1 MNKERV
7 AQVQLSETN
16 PLECFYVY
24 VHRRLSDNKPFYV
37 GKGKS
42 RRAWDCHNR
51 SRHWNNIVDKHGLIV
66 EIVFDSLIETEAFQC
81 EVDTILEF
89 KYFNYELCNYT
100 NGGEGLS
107 GFKWTEEQMVNHP
120 SKNNIGRKS
129 SPETVEKIRKSLQ
142 GRPVSNATREKMK
155 FSATGKSVFR
165 FIVKTLLKKRVIH
178 HRVRAK
184 ILGIDKVELYKK
196 PLFYVG
202 FTKEALQKSADMR
215 RGKPAPNRGMK
226 VESTTGL
233 KNCCADPKVYEFI
246 RVEDNLCF
254 TGTRYDLRDKF
265 DLDIFQLG
273 KLFYSKPR
281 ATSQGW
287 KLLKET
293 NDNNTT

>member
-51 SRHWNNIVDKHGLIV
+51 SRHWNNIVDKHGLVV
-66 EIVFDSLIETEAFQC
+66 EIVFDSLTEKDAFQC

-89 KYFNYELCNYT
+89 QYFNYELCNHT

-107 GFKWTEEQMVNHP
+107 GFKWSEEQMINHI
-120 SKNNIGRKS
+120 SKKNIGRKA
-129 SPETVEKIRKSLQ
+129 SPETVKKIKESLQ
-142 GRPVSNATREKMK
+142 GRPVSKLTKEKIRLGQL
-155 FSATGKSVFR
+155 GKSVFR
-165 FIVKTLLKKRVIH
+165 FMVKTLLKKRVIK
-178 HRVRAK
+178 HRLRAE
-184 ILGIDKVELYKK
+184 ILGIDKIELYKK
-196 PLFYVG
+196 PLFYAG
-202 FTKEALQKSADMR
+202 FTKEAIQKSADMR
-215 RGKPAPNRGMK
+215 RGKPALNAGIPNPKIKG
-226 VESTTGL
+226 VLNTSADTTLYTFVRKSDGL
-233 KNCCADPKVYEFI
+233 
-246 RVEDNLCF
+246 LF

-265 DLDIFQLG
+265 NLNILQLG

-281 ATSQGW
+281 LVSQGW
-287 KLLKET
+287 SLLKEQD
-293 NDNNTT
+293 DNTA

>member
-89 KYFNYELCNYT
+89 KYFNYELCNHT

-107 GFKWTEEQMVNHP
+107 GFKWSEEQMINHP
-120 SKNNIGRKS
+120 SKLNIGRKA
-129 SPETVEKIRKSLQ
+129 SPETVEKISKSLT
-142 GRPVSNATREKMK
+142 GRQVSELTRKK
-155 FSATGKSVFR
+155 LKLAATGKSVFR
-165 FIVKTLLKKRVIH
+165 FMVKTLLKKKVIH
-178 HRVRAK
+178 HRVRAE
-184 ILGIDKVELYKK
+184 ILGIDKIELYKK
-196 PLFYVG
+196 PLFYAG
-202 FTKEALQKSADMR
+202 FTKEAIQKSADLR
-215 RGKPAPNRGMK
+215 RGKPAPNAGVPNPSMK
-226 VESTTGL
+226 GVLNTS
-233 KNCCADPKVYEFI
+233 ADTKIYTFI
-246 RVEDNLCF
+246 RKIDGLLFV
-254 TGTRYDLRDKF
+254 GTRYDLRDKF

-281 ATSQGW
+281 PFSQGW
-287 KLLKET
+287 GLLKET
-293 NDNNTT
+293 NDNTT